1 MDGGFALAPAVTAN
15 DDELL
20 TEQEVIARY
29 RGAITIATLQAW
41 RTHRTGPTYL
51 KVGRTVLYSR
61 GALSVWEKRN
71 TITCT
76 KA

>member
-1 MDGGFALAPAVTAN
+1 MDDGALLSSAVTAS
-15 DDELL
+15 DDELF

-29 RGAITIATLQAW
+29 RGAITQATLQNW
-41 RTHRTGPTYL
+41 RTSRMGPTYL

-61 GALSVWEKRN
+61 GALTVWEKRN